1 MPKFSDVIGY
11 GETEEISPGVWQD
24 VIVERRLFGDV
35 VRSSRRLQES
45 SEKLNDDIT
54 VNVAISVV
62 ADAYASNHIFAIRYV
77 KWAGALW
84 KVTHVDVQFPRLT
97 LTLGGLYNGPTP

>member
-77 KWAGALW
+77 KWAGARW

>member
-1 MPKFSDVIGY
+1 MPKFVDVIGY
-11 GETEEISPGVWQD
+11 GEAQEVTPGVWQD

-35 VRSSRRLQES
+35 IRSSRRLQES
-45 SEKLNDDIT
+45 SEKLNSDIT

-62 ADAYASNHIFAIRYV
+62 ADAYARNHIFAIRYV
-77 KWAGALW
+77 KWAGARW
-84 KVTHVDVQFPRLT
+84 TVSHVDVQFPRLI